1 MKKESIDYILTEQQ
15 LVSNQNGIERL
26 GFQNKKND

>member
-15 LVSNQNGIERL
+15 LGSNQNGIQRL
-26 GFQNKKND
+26 GFQK